1 MVGGSGEGGRGKKER
16 RGGEGGGE
24 GGKEGRGKRGGGGDG
39 EVKGGGGR
47 WEKGKGWVVG
57 GKGNGRKSFVEWGK
71 SFVECRGRAR
81 HSIHL
86 FSSTIR
92 ISLPEFPQR
101 LY

>member
-1 MVGGSGEGGRGKKER
+1 M
-16 RGGEGGGE
+16 
-24 GGKEGRGKRGGGGDG
+24 
-39 EVKGGGGR
+39 KGVGGR

-101 LY
+101 LYSL